1 MSVHNHDP
9 FKAAAGDAQPDWAAP
24 YEFARKIVLA
34 ARESSD
40 RRVSY
45 SQLWEHLHGQPPH
58 YPSFFRKF
66 SKPFTQLGSA
76 CITLE
81 LPYINALIVD
91 KSTRKPSK
99 AAIENM
105 AEFIKSHGIV
115 TGRNA
120 REYLEEQ
127 ADLAAAIT
135 LQDLDKAFSD
145 FEA

>member
-1 MSVHNHDP
+1 MSAHNHDS
-9 FKAAAGDAQPDWAAP
+9 FKAAASDAQPDWAAP
-24 YEFARKIVLA
+24 HEFARAIVSA
-34 ARESSD
+34 AEKYPD

-45 SQLWEHLHGQPPH
+45 SQLWEHLHDQPPH

-66 SKPFTQLGSA
+66 SKPFAQLGSA

-99 AAIENM
+99 AAIQNM
-105 AEFIKSHGIV
+105 AEFIKSHGIL

-120 REYLEEQ
+120 GEYLEEQ
-127 ADLAAAIT
+127 AELAAAIT
-135 LQDLDKAFSD
+135 LQDLDEAFSD